1 MSSTVL
7 VTGGAGF
14 IGSSLVRN
22 LLDTTQDTMIV
33 LDKLTYAGNLDS
45 LGRSLDDPRVSFV
58 EGDIGDQALVSD
70 LLQSNQVKQIYNLAA
85 ESHVDRSID
94 GPGAFVETAPGYA
107 GYRRAMERKLF
118 REINDVQVGGGA
130 LPSDPPG

>member
-70 LLQSNQVKQIYNLAA
+70 LLQSNQVKQTNSSHSNLTNQNNWIK
-85 ESHVDRSID
+85 SNQTNQIKSNLLYI
-94 GPGAFVETAPGYA
+94 F
-107 GYRRAMERKLF
+107 
-118 REINDVQVGGGA
+118 
-130 LPSDPPG
+130 